1 MKLYRKE
8 ISPMIVPTDGSTN
21 ISSEHKWYPEEE
33 KDSIKEQY
41 KEQYKDKTII
51 FAVRYV
57 EVKGEQDGETI

>member
-8 ISPMIVPTDGSTN
+8 ISPIVIPTDGSTDV
-21 ISSEHKWYPEEE
+21 SSEHKWYPEEE

-57 EVKGEQDGETI
+57 EVNGGQNE